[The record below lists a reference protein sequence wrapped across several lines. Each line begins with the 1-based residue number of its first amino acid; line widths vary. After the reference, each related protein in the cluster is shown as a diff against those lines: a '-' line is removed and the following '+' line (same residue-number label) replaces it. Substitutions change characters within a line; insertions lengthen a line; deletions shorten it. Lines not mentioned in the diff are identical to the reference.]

1 MQNVIILSSHKKTAV
16 QTGLRGSTLPFRFWR
31 EAVAGDSWAGRKRAG
46 LLFSGPIGP
55 LGRTKALARDPT
67 PHSDLGEQ
75 PWSHREDII
84 PSVREVGAGE
94 GFSQEGLSRRGVGED
109 SRNISKKSNVSPE
122 AECKKKNNNNNE
134 SKCISGL
141 LWEVGVFD

>member
-16 QTGLRGSTLPFRFWR
+16 QTGLRGSTLPFRFWG
-31 EAVAGDSWAGRKRAG
+31 EAGAGDSWAGRKRAG
-46 LLFSGPIGP
+46 LSFSGPIGP
-55 LGRTKALARDPT
+55 LERTKALAPR
-67 PHSDLGEQ
+67 PHPPLWLGGAALVSKER
-75 PWSHREDII
+75 HH
-84 PSVREVGAGE
+84 SVREGGGRGRA
-94 GFSQEGLSRRGVGED
+94 SARRDWSRRGVGED

-122 AECKKKNNNNNE
+122 AECKRKKKKNNE